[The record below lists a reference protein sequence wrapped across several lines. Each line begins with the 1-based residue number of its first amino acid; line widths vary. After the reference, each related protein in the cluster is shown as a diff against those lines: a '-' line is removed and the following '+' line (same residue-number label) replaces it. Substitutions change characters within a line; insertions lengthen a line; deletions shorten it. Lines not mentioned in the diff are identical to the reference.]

1 MIEESSSLLI
11 SGIINGLCL
20 AGIYILIALGLT
32 LILSIMNILQFAHG
46 EVYMIGAYI
55 VYFFMVRFGMNAVL
69 AILASMVIT
78 GILGL
83 ILERLI
89 FRHLLNRFIFIICVA
104 TGLMLILQTSA
115 VLLFG
120 LDTKKI
126 PGFVPGTINILGA
139 NVPNDRLA
147 AVAAGIVLTSL
158 LYLFLKRSKFGQAI
172 VATAQN
178 REGSILQG
186 INPYLMYAMVMGIG
200 SALAAVAGSFT
211 GSIFMLDPYM
221 GGVALMKGVAII
233 VIGGM
238 GSIMGIIIGGVL
250 LGLSDGI
257 IAIYFGSG
265 AATIVP
271 LLLVIFIL
279 VIKPEGLFGDNA

>member
-1 MIEESSSLLI
+1 MVEESTSLLV

-55 VYFFMVRFGMNAVL
+55 VYFFMVRFGMNAIL
-69 AILASMVIT
+69 AILVSMVLT

-83 ILERLI
+83 ILERFI
-89 FRHLLNRFIFIICVA
+89 FRHFLNRFIFVICVA

-126 PGFVPGTINILGA
+126 PNFVPGTISVLGA

-147 AVAAGIVLTSL
+147 AVVAGIVLTSL

-178 REGSILQG
+178 REGAILQG
-186 INPYLMYAMVMGIG
+186 INPYLMYSLVMGIG

>member
-1 MIEESSSLLI
+1 MIQESTSLLI

-55 VYFFMVRFGMNAVL
+55 VYFLMVRAEMNAVL
-69 AILASMVIT
+69 AILVSMVAT

-89 FRHLLNRFIFIICVA
+89 FRHLLNRFIFVICVA

-126 PGFVPGTINILGA
+126 PCFVPGTLSFLGTH
-139 NVPNDRLA
+139 VPNDRIA
-147 AVAAGIVLTSL
+147 AVAAGIILTAL
-158 LYLFLKRSKFGQAI
+158 LFLFLKRSKYGQAI
-172 VATAQN
+172 VATAQH
-178 REGSILQG
+178 REGAILQG
-186 INPYLMYAMVMGIG
+186 INPFLMYSIVMGIG
-200 SALAAVAGSFT
+200 SALAAAAGSFT
-211 GSIFMLDPYM
+211 GSIFILDPYM
-221 GGVALMKGVAII
+221 GSIALMKGVAII

-238 GSIMGIIIGGVL
+238 GSITGIIIGGVL
-250 LGLSDGI
+250 LGLCDSI
-257 IAIYFGSG
+257 IAVYFGSG

-271 LLLVIFIL
+271 LLLVILIL
-279 VIKPEGLFGDNA
+279 VIKPEGLFGDHA